1 MVSFLLKNFS
11 DFSKK
16 IAIIHNNKSS
26 TYEDLL
32 AKINEFKSK
41 LSDIKSGEVVGLI
54 GGYSFENIAL
64 FLALFLNKN
73 IIVPINS
80 NIDSEVE
87 QRLKEAFANK
97 TIAYKNGLI
106 FIKDLCEKESNVLI
120 KKLQD
125 NDSSGLI
132 LFSSGSLAKPKAIV
146 HNLDNLVLNFKDKK
160 PKNLKMLLFLLFD
173 HIGGLNTLLNGLAM
187 GATLIIANDFSTAK
201 ICELIEKFDINVLPT
216 TPSFLNL
223 LLINKDYEKFDL
235 NSLKLITYGTER
247 MDDNILKRLKEVFAK
262 VKFIQTFGTS
272 ETGIMNTN
280 SKSSTSTFFNLN
292 SDEYKIVDGELYI
305 KSKTA
310 FLGYL
315 NADNHDD
322 NGWFKTGDLVEVGEN
337 GFLKIIGRSKEMIN
351 VGGNKLLAGEVEG
364 LILQIPNIKDVLVY
378 AENNAILG
386 QNVACDVV
394 CNLQKDE
401 VKKIIRSFLR
411 DKIPSYKIP
420 ARINVVNKIDMTAR
434 FKKDRRL
441 NR

>member
-16 IAIIHNNKSS
+16 NAVIHNNKIY

-97 TIAYKNGLI
+97 TITYKNGLI
-106 FIKDLCEKESNVLI
+106 FIKDLCEKESNILI

-125 NDSSGLI
+125 NDNSGLI

-247 MDDNILKRLKEVFAK
+247 MDDNILKRLKEVFSK

-292 SDEYKIVDGELYI
+292 PDEYKIVDGELYI

-351 VGGNKLLAGEVEG
+351 VGGNKLLAGEVES
-364 LILQIPNIKDVLVY
+364 LILQIPDIKDVLVY

-401 VKKIIRSFLR
+401 VKNLIRSFLR

>member
-16 IAIIHNNKSS
+16 NAVIHNNKIY

-32 AKINEFKSK
+32 AKINEFKIK

-97 TIAYKNGLI
+97 TITYKNGLI
-106 FIKDLCEKESNVLI
+106 FIKDLCEKESNILI

-125 NDSSGLI
+125 NYSSGLI

-247 MDDNILKRLKEVFAK
+247 MDDNILKRLKEVFSK

-292 SDEYKIVDGELYI
+292 PDEYKIVDGELYI

-315 NADNHDD
+315 NADNYDD
-322 NGWFKTGDLVEVGEN
+322 DGWFKTGDLVEVGEN

-351 VGGNKLLAGEVEG
+351 VGGNKLLAGEVES
-364 LILQIPNIKDVLVY
+364 LILQIPDIKDVLVY

-401 VKKIIRSFLR
+401 VKNLIRSFLR

>member
-16 IAIIHNNKSS
+16 NAVIHNNKIY

-97 TIAYKNGLI
+97 TITYKNGLI
-106 FIKDLCEKESNVLI
+106 FIKDLCEKESNILI

-125 NDSSGLI
+125 NDNSGLI

-173 HIGGLNTLLNGLAM
+173 HIGGLNTLLNGLVM
-187 GATLIIANDFSTAK
+187 GATLIIANDFSTTK
-201 ICELIEKFDINVLPT
+201 ICELIEKFDINVLPA

-247 MDDNILKRLKEVFAK
+247 MDDNILKRLKEVFSK

-272 ETGIMNTN
+272 ETGIMHTN
-280 SKSSTSTFFNLN
+280 SESSTSTFFNLN
-292 SDEYKIVDGELYI
+292 PDEYKIVDGELYI

-364 LILQIPNIKDVLVY
+364 LILQIPDIKDVLVY

-411 DKIPSYKIP
+411 DKVPSYKIP
-420 ARINVVNKIDMTAR
+420 ARINAVSKIDITAR